1 MENLKPSEILNVRD
15 QANDTER
22 KENMRH
28 TKQQAAPDQGSQTIK
43 ISRVR
48 EISQCL
54 ANGRREELGPRGLR
68 MFHFHE

>member
-28 TKQQAAPDQGSQTIK
+28 TKQKLLQTK
-43 ISRVR
+43 AHRLSRF
-48 EISQCL
+48 Q
-54 ANGRREELGPRGLR
+54 ELGRFLNVWLMEEEKNWDQEG
-68 MFHFHE
+68 